1 MFHPDG
7 PTFWELARQALS
19 STTRG
24 YDLLAPKFD
33 VTPFRTPDG
42 ILKRSADYVYESSR
56 PRRALDLCCGT
67 GAMLEWLPPG
77 SVGLDASRGML
88 RIARRKLQD
97 HSVVRASALH
107 PPFSAAF
114 DLVTC
119 FSALGHFF
127 PSEHAQLVAAVKSC
141 LRPGGHFLF
150 PRKCTLKMFS
160 PKDSLSFA
168 TTVNLLEAVPAHAR
182 TCYSGMMTAHG
193 PSTEPSG
200 PLEARAEA
208 VDHALDVAFVRPDLE
223 HNLFLPA

>member
-1 MFHPDG
+1 
-7 PTFWELARQALS
+7 
-19 STTRG
+19 
-24 YDLLAPKFD
+24 
-33 VTPFRTPDG
+33 
-42 ILKRSADYVYESSR
+42 
-56 PRRALDLCCGT
+56 
-67 GAMLEWLPPG
+67 
-77 SVGLDASRGML
+77 ML
-88 RIARRKLQD
+88 RISRRKLQD

-150 PRKCTLKMFS
+150 SRKCTLKMLS

-168 TTVNLLEAVPAHAR
+168 TTVNLLERSPLMRAPA
-182 TCYSGMMTAHG
+182 TGMMTAHG

-208 VDHALDVAFVRPDLE
+208 VDHALDVAFVRPDLVPWNRSSCPSGSRAWQVGCE
-223 HNLFLPA
+223 AAGLQWWPVRAAPSERAVGREDQRRRCGGQASATVEVVVARGPAGHGHQRGAPAYQ